1 MMDIPPQAID
11 LLLILAGVTII
22 CLVLDGKRKRQ

>member
-1 MMDIPPQAID
+1 MDIPPLAID

-22 CLVLDGKRKRQ
+22 ALVLEGRGTRR